1 MSGGTGR
8 RCGSGGQACAAR
20 DRPWA
25 DPTSPRSSIPRM
37 RACAELRCSEVQS
50 SPTCFVNTSPSPSNH
65 AVTSSPWACAVR
77 QATVVCRTDTLIG
90 VSHSQTSRASS
101 TPTLS
106 SSAPSLHIVLSFL
119 FPSSYHLSLF
129 HSPSVLSVPEIQLG
143 GLRSVASSSCGV

>member
-106 SSAPSLHIVLSFL
+106 SSAPST
-119 FPSSYHLSLF
+119 SSYPFSSLPHTISLYSIPLPF
-129 HSPSVLSVPEIQLG
+129 SRFLKFS
-143 GLRSVASSSCGV
+143 